1 MLAVLKCKLSTTDEQ
16 HKLFVFY
23 SVQY

>member
-1 MLAVLKCKLSTTDEQ
+1 MLAVLKCKLSTIDEE
-16 HKLFVFY
+16 HKRFVFY